1 MRDRVGIRG
10 IAVAVGQGR
19 GSRSSRSRSARTA
32 RGSRVGVADRG
43 RGRPGSR
50 VGIAVIAG
58 AGRGRPGPVGV
69 GTGDLAERAATPAET
84 RCYRVDSVTM
94 NIRPRWLVIALTAP
108 VLFFPR
114 LADAQDPSAADRYEE
129 TDPTALVDFHA
140 ALDPNGSWVDDT
152 TYGTVWVPNPETV
165 GTDFVPYGSSGHW
178 SYGDDYT
185 WVSDYDWG
193 WAPFHYGRWVNAVGL
208 GWSWIPGRE
217 YAPAWVSWR
226 VGEPGV
232 GFVGWAPAPP
242 AFAWRGGVA
251 VEIGFGVSP
260 RFVYCGS
267 GELFHPHV
275 FERFVRGPQRDAI
288 AVHMHPF
295 EERRGEGGRFFGPPP
310 ARIGIEPGHVV
321 RVTGNEPGLAHARD
335 FGRPSVA
342 VRYGARPPEHAEMRA
357 GERGAPTDRAHG
369 EHGEV
374 ERPHGESP
382 PNRGQEN
389 RPGEARHAPAP
400 APARTP
406 APARAPAHASAPSKH
421 GR

>member
-1 MRDRVGIRG
+1 M
-10 IAVAVGQGR
+10 
-19 GSRSSRSRSARTA
+19 
-32 RGSRVGVADRG
+32 
-43 RGRPGSR
+43 
-50 VGIAVIAG
+50 
-58 AGRGRPGPVGV
+58 
-69 GTGDLAERAATPAET
+69 
-84 RCYRVDSVTM
+84 
-94 NIRPRWLVIALTAP
+94 ALTAP
-108 VLFFPR
+108 VVFFPR
-114 LADAQDPSAADRYEE
+114 LANAQDPSGDDRYEE
-129 TDPTALVDFHA
+129 KDPSALVDFHA

-165 GTDFVPYGSSGHW
+165 GTDFVPYGSAGHW
-178 SYGDDYT
+178 AYGDDYT

-226 VGEPGV
+226 AGEPGV

-242 AFAWRGGVA
+242 AFVWRGGLA

-267 GELFHPHV
+267 GDLFHPHV
-275 FERFVRGPQRDAI
+275 FERFVRGPERDAI

-295 EERRGEGGRFFGPPP
+295 EERRGVGGRFFGPPP
-310 ARIGIEPGHVV
+310 ARIGIEPGRVV

-342 VRYGARPPEHAEMRA
+342 VRYGARPPAHAEMRA
-357 GERGAPTDRAHG
+357 GERGAPPDRVHSETERAAHG
-369 EHGEV
+369 ETERAAHGET

-400 APARTP
+400 APAR
-406 APARAPAHASAPSKH
+406 APAHASAPSKH